1 VDCGNLQLKIDLHVH
16 SCYSNDSVITPE
28 ELIFYAKKHGL
39 DAVAVTD
46 HDRIDG
52 ALKIAKEKDFL
63 IIPGIEVSS
72 LNGHIIGLNLNE
84 VIPTKL
90 SVDETVDKIHEAG
103 GIAVACHPITF
114 FKGSLG
120 YHTNSRFDAIEVIN
134 ASAFPFHYSVD
145 RGKKLASQLGKA
157 QTAGSDAHYG
167 PEIGCAYTLVEAEL
181 EFESVIRALTK
192 GLCEPFGSA
201 IPLGMRLK
209 REVYSLRKKIKML
222 EIL

>member
-1 VDCGNLQLKIDLHVH
+1 LERGNLQLKIDLHIH
-16 SCYSNDSVITPE
+16 SCYSNDSVITPK

-39 DAVAVTD
+39 DAIAVTD

-72 LNGHIIGLNLNE
+72 LNGHIIGLNIRE
-84 VIPTKL
+84 VIPAKL
-90 SVDETVDKIHEAG
+90 GSDETVDRIHEAG
-103 GIAVACHPITF
+103 GIAVACHPMTF

-120 YHTNSRFDAIEVIN
+120 KHTNSKFDAVEVIN
-134 ASAFPFHYSVD
+134 ASAFPFRYSVY
-145 RGKKLASQLGKA
+145 RGEKLALQLGKA

-181 EFESVIRALTK
+181 EFEDVVKALTK
-192 GLCEPFGSA
+192 GLCKPFGRA
-201 IPLGMRLK
+201 IPLRIRLE
-209 REVYSLRKKIKML
+209 REVFSLKKKIELSK
-222 EIL
+222 IF